1 MYVNTSCWVTYMC
14 ALCIDDSLVVCMNI
28 GELRGF
34 DNVLWKVNE
43 YRGGRKP
50 SVKFT
55 YHNFDGEQG
64 ESRCDLALSLLT
76 IASMGEKVI

>member
-1 MYVNTSCWVTYMC
+1 M
-14 ALCIDDSLVVCMNI
+14 
-28 GELRGF
+28 
-34 DNVLWKVNE
+34 LWKVNE